1 MVSKKLCILSL
12 VALSLVA
19 APGFAET
26 KKNTKKPQP
35 KPAATAQTHP
45 QTPRSQ
51 PKSPRPTAL
60 PAAAPVA
67 AGATAMP
74 TPGAAFE
81 TKARSAFMID
91 LSTGT
96 VLLDKDADR
105 PIPPASMTKIMTIYL
120 LFEQLKKGAIT
131 PDTTFMV
138 SEKAWRTGG
147 SKMFVP
153 LGKPVRVEDLIR
165 GIIIQS
171 GNDASVVV
179 AEGLGGDEA
188 RFAEMMNRK
197 AAELGM
203 KNSHFLN
210 PDGLPAEGHMMS
222 AHDLAILALRTMQD
236 FPEYYHYYS
245 EQEFVFNGIKQGN
258 RNPLLY
264 DVAGADGLKTGHTDE
279 AGFGLVASAVRDGRR
294 LIMVLTGLANMK
306 ERAEEARRVMEYG
319 FREFE
324 TVKLFSAGQAVD
336 QAEVWMGKTA
346 HVGLLADRDIIL
358 SVRRDE
364 RQSIKATT
372 VLTTPVPA
380 PIAAGTPLATLK
392 VSIPNRPDVTVP
404 LLAQAPVE
412 RLGFLG
418 RVEAGI
424 VYLMSGAP
432 APAH

>member
-1 MVSKKLCILSL
+1 MVNKKLCLVSL
-12 VALSLVA
+12 LAVSLVA
-19 APGFAET
+19 APSFAET
-26 KKNTKKPQP
+26 KKNTKKPRAKPAVTAPARQPQP
-35 KPAATAQTHP
+35 KPSAQTP
-45 QTPRSQ
+45 P
-51 PKSPRPTAL
+51 PVSPAVV
-60 PAAAPVA
+60 APVA
-67 AGATAMP
+67 AAQ
-74 TPGAAFE
+74 AAGVPFE

-96 VLLDKDADR
+96 TLLDKDADR

-120 LFEQLKKGAIT
+120 LFDQLKKGAIT
-131 PDTTFMV
+131 LDTTFMV

-171 GNDASVVV
+171 GNDAAVVV

-188 RFAEMMNRK
+188 RFADMMNRK

-210 PDGLPAEGHMMS
+210 PDGLPAEGHVMS

-294 LIMVLTGLANMK
+294 LIMVITGLANMK
-306 ERAEEARRVMEYG
+306 ERSEESRRVMEYG

-324 TVKLFSAGQAVD
+324 TVKLFSTGQTVD
-336 QAEVWMGKTA
+336 QAEVWMGQA
-346 HVGLLADRDIIL
+346 SHVGLLADRDVIL

-364 RQSIKATT
+364 RQNIKATT
-372 VLTTPVPA
+372 VITTPVPA

-392 VSIPNRPDVTVP
+392 VSIPNRPDMTLP
-404 LLAQAPVE
+404 LLAQAPVD

-418 RVEAGI
+418 RIEAGV
-424 VYLMSGAP
+424 VYLFSGAP
-432 APAH
+432 APAAQ